1 MPRRACRGKVVT
13 NALFTYSA
21 IAIGGAIG
29 ACLRFALS
37 EWMLHLFGRAFPFGT
52 LLVNILGSF
61 VIGLL
66 YGLLIIRTNCP
77 QSMAD
82 FYWHWCAWCF
92 YHFFQTFSMD
102 TVLLLQQGD
111 WQKAVANVVLNL
123 VFVFNPR
130 LAWIKARLDEVII
143 YVR

>member
-13 NALFTYSA
+13 NALFTYTA

-66 YGLLIIRTNCP
+66 YGLLITEQIAPNPWRIFIGIGVLGAFTTF
-77 QSMAD
+77 S
-82 FYWHWCAWCF
+82 
-92 YHFFQTFSMD
+92 TFSMD

-123 VFVFNPR
+123 VLCLT
-130 LAWIKARLDEVII
+130 LAWLGLKLGSMK
-143 YVR
+143 

>member
-1 MPRRACRGKVVT
+1 VT
-13 NALFTYSA
+13 SAIYTYSA
-21 IAIGGAIG
+21 IALGGAIG

-66 YGLLIIRTNCP
+66 YGLLITEQIAPNPWRIFIGIGVLGAFTTF
-77 QSMAD
+77 S
-82 FYWHWCAWCF
+82 
-92 YHFFQTFSMD
+92 TFSMD

-111 WQKAVANVVLNL
+111 WLKAIANVVLNL
-123 VFVFNPR
+123 VLCLT
-130 LAWIKARLDEVII
+130 LAWLGLKLGSMK
-143 YVR
+143 

>member
-1 MPRRACRGKVVT
+1 MT
-13 NALFTYSA
+13 SALFTYSA

-66 YGLLIIRTNCP
+66 YGLLITEQIAPNPWRIFIGIGVLGAFTTF
-77 QSMAD
+77 S
-82 FYWHWCAWCF
+82 
-92 YHFFQTFSMD
+92 TFSMD

-111 WQKAVANVVLNL
+111 WQKAIANVVLNL
-123 VFVFNPR
+123 VLCLT
-130 LAWIKARLDEVII
+130 LAWLGLKLGSMK
-143 YVR
+143 

>member
-1 MPRRACRGKVVT
+1 MLRPETGAKGVT
-13 NALFTYSA
+13 NPLFNYLA

-66 YGLLIIRTNCP
+66 YGLLITEQITPNPWRIFIGIGVLGAFTTF
-77 QSMAD
+77 S
-82 FYWHWCAWCF
+82 
-92 YHFFQTFSMD
+92 TFSMD

-111 WQKAVANVVLNL
+111 WLKAVVNVVLNVVL
-123 VFVFNPR
+123 CLT
-130 LAWIKARLDEVII
+130 LAWLGLKLGSMK
-143 YVR
+143 

>member
-1 MPRRACRGKVVT
+1 MNKQKRRGKAVT
-13 NALFTYSA
+13 SAFLTYSA

-29 ACLRFALS
+29 ACLRFAVG

-66 YGLLIIRTNCP
+66 YGLLITEQIAPNPWRIFIGIGVLGAFTTF
-77 QSMAD
+77 S
-82 FYWHWCAWCF
+82 
-92 YHFFQTFSMD
+92 TFSMD

-111 WQKAVANVVLNL
+111 WQKAIANVVLNL
-123 VFVFNPR
+123 VLCLT
-130 LAWIKARLDEVII
+130 LAWLGLKLGSMK
-143 YVR
+143 

>member
-1 MPRRACRGKVVT
+1 MT
-13 NALFTYSA
+13 NPLLNYLA

-66 YGLLIIRTNCP
+66 YGLLISEQIAPNPWRIFVGIGVLGAFTTF
-77 QSMAD
+77 S
-82 FYWHWCAWCF
+82 
-92 YHFFQTFSMD
+92 TFSMD
-102 TVLLLQQGD
+102 TVLMLQQGD
-111 WQKAVANVVLNL
+111 WFKAVANVVLNVVL
-123 VFVFNPR
+123 CLT
-130 LAWIKARLDEVII
+130 LAWLGLKLGSMK
-143 YVR
+143 

>member
-1 MPRRACRGKVVT
+1 MLRREIRDKGVT
-13 NALFTYSA
+13 NPLINYLA

-29 ACLRFALS
+29 ACLRFAIS

-66 YGLLIIRTNCP
+66 YGLLLTEQIAPNPWRIFVGIGVLGAFTTF
-77 QSMAD
+77 S
-82 FYWHWCAWCF
+82 
-92 YHFFQTFSMD
+92 TFSMD

-111 WQKAVANVVLNL
+111 WLKAVANVVLNL
-123 VFVFNPR
+123 VLCLT
-130 LAWIKARLDEVII
+130 LAWLGLKLGSMK
-143 YVR
+143 

>member
-1 MPRRACRGKVVT
+1 VT
-13 NALFTYSA
+13 NPLINYLA

-29 ACLRFALS
+29 ACLRFAIS

-66 YGLLIIRTNCP
+66 YGLLITEQIAPNPWRIFVGIGVLGAFTTF
-77 QSMAD
+77 S
-82 FYWHWCAWCF
+82 
-92 YHFFQTFSMD
+92 TFSMD

-111 WQKAVANVVLNL
+111 WLKAVVNVVLNVVL
-123 VFVFNPR
+123 CLT
-130 LAWIKARLDEVII
+130 LAWLGLKLGSMK
-143 YVR
+143 

>member
-1 MPRRACRGKVVT
+1 VT
-13 NALFTYSA
+13 NPLINYLA

-29 ACLRFALS
+29 ACLRFAIS

-66 YGLLIIRTNCP
+66 YGLLLTEQIAPNPWRIFVGIGVLGAFTTF
-77 QSMAD
+77 S
-82 FYWHWCAWCF
+82 
-92 YHFFQTFSMD
+92 TFSMD

-111 WQKAVANVVLNL
+111 WPKAVVNVVLNVVL
-123 VFVFNPR
+123 CLT
-130 LAWIKARLDEVII
+130 LAWLGLKLGSMK
-143 YVR
+143 

>member
-1 MPRRACRGKVVT
+1 MLRPEIGAKGVT
-13 NALFTYSA
+13 NPLINYLA
-21 IAIGGAIG
+21 IAVGGAMG

-66 YGLLIIRTNCP
+66 YGLLLTEQISPNPWRIFIGIGVLGAFTTF
-77 QSMAD
+77 S
-82 FYWHWCAWCF
+82 
-92 YHFFQTFSMD
+92 TFSMD

-111 WQKAVANVVLNL
+111 WLKAVANVVLNL
-123 VFVFNPR
+123 VLCLT
-130 LAWIKARLDEVII
+130 LAWLGLKLGSMK
-143 YVR
+143 

>member
-1 MPRRACRGKVVT
+1 MT
-13 NALFTYSA
+13 NPFINYLA

-66 YGLLIIRTNCP
+66 YGLLITEQIAPNPWRIFVGIGVLGAFTTF
-77 QSMAD
+77 S
-82 FYWHWCAWCF
+82 
-92 YHFFQTFSMD
+92 TFSMD

-111 WQKAVANVVLNL
+111 WLKAVVNVVLNVVL
-123 VFVFNPR
+123 CLTLPW
-130 LAWIKARLDEVII
+130 LGLKLGSMK
-143 YVR
+143 